1 MDRHCEKCGAKL
13 KENAKFCK
21 NCGAEVPQAKRNYS
35 KIIAALILAAVVI
48 IIVVASTSM
57 LLTPQSQTVTVDNVQ
72 FEIPLD
78 YKNDPSRT
86 EISYD
91 GNVKSSAMGW
101 SNDKH
106 YIEIGVT
113 RTPGNGINSREVAST
128 LGGTPTKMFGYD
140 GYYQKYDEKSY
151 SFIFGIKD
159 EVCMIYVSDYDAFD
173 DVKVIG
179 RR

>member
-1 MDRHCEKCGAKL
+1 MDRYCDECGVKL
-13 KENAKFCK
+13 KENAQFCQK
-21 NCGAEVPQAKRNYS
+21 CGAEVSKPKRDFK
-35 KIIAALILAAVVI
+35 KIAVALALAIILIAVILVS
-48 IIVVASTSM
+48 ASFI
-57 LLTPQSQTVTVDNVQ
+57 LTPQSQVVTVDNVQ
-72 FEIPLD
+72 FEIPAD

-91 GNVKSSAMGW
+91 ENIKSSAMGW

-113 RTPGNGINSREVAST
+113 RTPGNGINSKEVAAS

-140 GYYQKYDEKSY
+140 GYYQKYGEKSY
-151 SFIFGIKD
+151 SFIFGLKD

-179 RR
+179 RT